1 MKWKVLLSKKKSVEV
16 KTEAMV
22 PSQFGLGIQEDT
34 KSDSDV
40 VTNNVEDIP
49 VNVSLGFSDSFIVNY
64 LDDAADSDVNISAI
78 TVSGLSVSSPKVSG
92 RNNKT
97 NYSEIDA
104 TEDMQAVNSE
114 LNISAISVPGA
125 SVNSPNVSGRISRN
139 KNNKRNY
146 SELDTTEDM
155 VTVDSDDDKDYTPGP
170 EPKSKR
176 LLLEKNV
183 VAETPLKRRAGRP
196 PGSKNQHKN
205 SRKVKGKG
213 LKNPMLASPQK
224 SFVSRPKK
232 NNKP

>member
-1 MKWKVLLSKKKSVEV
+1 MKRKVLLAKKKSEEA
-16 KTEAMV
+16 KTEAIV
-22 PSQFGLGIQEDT
+22 PSQFGLGIHEDT

-78 TVSGLSVSSPKVSG
+78 TVSGVSVSSPQVSG

-104 TEDMQAVNSE
+104 TEDMVAVDSE
-114 LNISAISVPGA
+114 LNISAISVPGL
-125 SVNSPNVSGRISRN
+125 SVNSPNVSGRRSGN

-155 VTVDSDDDKDYTPGP
+155 VTVDSDDDKDYTPGH
-170 EPKSKR
+170 EPKSKK
-176 LLLEKNV
+176 LLLEESV
-183 VAETPLKRRAGRP
+183 DAEKPLKRRPGRP
-196 PGSKNQHKN
+196 KGSTNRPKN
-205 SRKVKGKG
+205 SRKGKG
-213 LKNPMLASPQK
+213 LKDPVLGRPQK
-224 SFVSRPKK
+224 PFVSRPKK
-232 NNKP
+232 KQKKP